1 MTNLET
7 AATHLLEQV
16 EQLLPAIIAG
26 LFVILAGVIAAGL
39 ARALLRRIA
48 SRVEP
53 QKHPLYHMASQA
65 VGYLILSVGAV
76 MGLGTMGVDVSA
88 LVASLGLTGFA
99 LGFALRDAVS
109 NLLSGALIMLY
120 RPFEYGDRISVTDV
134 TGTIVDV
141 NFRYT
146 VLATGSDRI
155 MVPNSTLFTNTV
167 TVFGTERP
175 GDHTIAV
182 ERNL

>member
-1 MTNLET
+1 MSNLEN
-7 AATHLLEQV
+7 AAVHLLQQI

-26 LFVILAGVIAAGL
+26 LFVILAGVIGAGL
-39 ARALLRRIA
+39 ARLLLRRIA
-48 SRVEP
+48 RRVEP
-53 QKHPLYHMASQA
+53 HKHPLYHMASQA
-65 VGYLILSVGAV
+65 VGYLILTVAII
-76 MGLGTMGVDVSA
+76 MALGTMGVDVSA

-120 RPFEYGDRISVTDV
+120 RPFVYGDRISVTEV

-155 MVPNSTLFTNTV
+155 MVPNSTMFTNTV
-167 TVFGTERP
+167 TVFGSETP
-175 GDHTIAV
+175 DGSAPPAGS
-182 ERNL
+182 

>member
-7 AATHLLEQV
+7 GVMHLLQQI

-26 LFVILAGVIAAGL
+26 LFVVLAGVIGAGL
-39 ARALLRRIA
+39 ARVLLRRLA

-53 QKHPLYHMASQA
+53 HRHPLYHMASQA
-65 VGYLILSVGAV
+65 VGYLILTVGVV

-120 RPFEYGDRISVTDV
+120 RPFAYGDRISVTEV
-134 TGTIVDV
+134 SGTIVDV

-167 TVFGTERP
+167 TVFGT
-175 GDHTIAV
+175 
-182 ERNL
+182 RNPDPSEPPSVS